1 MAKTFSDGILPVA
14 LIADADLS
22 SYQYR
27 AVKAGSDGTDYVSLA
42 NAGSDPTP
50 IGILQNDPDTAGDE
64 ASVKC
69 WGFTK
74 AVVAACDLGGEACA
88 IEYGDLL
95 TCGSDGRLY
104 RAGSGGAYCAKAFGS
119 ISTACYVE
127 TINVLFY
134 GGLSA
139 TATGAS

>member
-1 MAKTFSDGILPVA
+1 MAKTFNDGILPVSF
-14 LIADADLS
+14 IADVDLS

-27 AVKAGSDGTDYVSLA
+27 AVKAASTGTDYVALA

-69 WGFTK
+69 LGFTK

-88 IEYGDLL
+88 IDYGDLL

-104 RAGSGGAYCAKAFGS
+104 RAGSNSGYCARAFGA

-127 TINVLFY
+127 IINVQWL
-134 GGLSA
+134 GSTSSCSVA
-139 TATGAS
+139 AS